1 MNVLEE
7 AFSEVRPKV
16 RLVASCLRWKGLAR
30 RQADRTRRRRVG
42 MGMLKREVRAREA
55 KTVRRVYGDPYRK
68 DGVTIIP
75 AAKVRSGGGA
85 RGGYG
90 VTATPVGVYVL
101 RDGEVKWKPAFNLNR
116 AILGAIIVAVVVL
129 LVAPGIVNVLW
140 ERGPQEGEEEQE
152 AQSSKGFWRRLFHR

>member
-1 MNVLEE
+1 
-7 AFSEVRPKV
+7 
-16 RLVASCLRWKGLAR
+16 
-30 RQADRTRRRRVG
+30 
-42 MGMLKREVRAREA
+42 
-55 KTVRRVYGDPYRK
+55 
-68 DGVTIIP
+68 
-75 AAKVRSGGGA
+75 
-85 RGGYG
+85 
-90 VTATPVGVYVL
+90 VGVYVL